1 MDKEKILRLCHQIE
15 MIIVTVCNTGYTLQ
29 PGDEEA
35 IFNRTKAIMDE
46 VSEPPKTNADHI
58 RHMTDEQLAE
68 WFAPHIRCSICDK
81 KDKPHGCNLN
91 ECKKYALAYMK
102 KKVDEDVGTDC

>member
-1 MDKEKILRLCHQIE
+1 MNKEKILQLCNQIE

-46 VSEPPKTNADHI
+46 VNAPPKSNADNI
-58 RHMTDEQLAE
+58 RQMEDEELSTQLEA
-68 WFAPHIRCSICDK
+68 FICNKVKQCKREDIS
-81 KDKPHGCNLN
+81 CI
-91 ECKKYALAYMK
+91 ECALKWLKQEAK
-102 KKVDEDVGTDC
+102 NDDER